1 MPITRRSSQAKAAV
15 TRCNTPQWNSSDASA
30 LIVSTSGSA
39 WKARMKL
46 PPGCDSANGSG
57 GPAR

>member
-1 MPITRRSSQAKAAV
+1 MKRRNSHAKAAAI
-15 TRCNTPQWNSSDASA
+15 RCNTPQWNSSEARA

-39 WKARMKL
+39 WNARMKL
-46 PPGCDSANGSG
+46 APGFASAKGSG